1 MGDLTS
7 CNYCTLQFYKRK
19 YGKKNIRTRLSKKE
33 GMERW
38 IAVVLRGKGE
48 IGWFMELTDNCAC

>member
-1 MGDLTS
+1 MSDWMA

-19 YGKKNIRTRLSKKE
+19 YGKNNIRTRASKKMA
-33 GMERW
+33 GF

-48 IGWFMELTDNCAC
+48 IGWFMELSSQCCC